1 MITNDSQRETTQ
13 HWIERFQGSLD
24 EVARLLGANPSD
36 PRERRKLETFEASFR
51 SQVADLQDQ
60 IEEYDA
66 LRSRRVKTL
75 PVASIEDLPRA
86 LIRARI
92 AAGVSQH
99 EIAERLGLDEERF
112 LREEGNDYESLSI
125 AQLRDIADRLGVTFR
140 GDVHLPGEGR
150 QPAA

>member
-1 MITNDSQRETTQ
+1 VITNDRQRGITEA
-13 HWIERFQGSLD
+13 WIHRFEEAVTALGERTD
-24 EVARLLGANPSD
+24 EGDDNAKAL
-36 PRERRKLETFEASFR
+36 RRI
-51 SQVADLQDQ
+51 QVAGMSSEIEVLRSQ

-66 LRSRRVKTL
+66 LRSRRARTL

-92 AAGVSQH
+92 AAGVPQH

-112 LREEGNDYESLSI
+112 VREEGNDYESLSI
-125 AQLRDIADRLGVTFR
+125 AQLREIAGLLGVTFR

-150 QPAA
+150 QSAA